1 MSAKGVTIHVSA
13 KGVLFHVSAKG
24 VTIHVSAKL
33 TQQQANV
40 IIIKDIAVL

>member
-1 MSAKGVTIHVSA
+1 MSAKGVIS
-13 KGVLFHVSAKG
+13 
-24 VTIHVSAKL
+24 HVSAKL